1 MEKREMVRAS
11 EERIE
16 KYVEVTRKVHNSC
29 TTYDVHIHPFEIF
42 FNPPGYKEDPDL
54 KGLFSLGNVRYSK
67 PTLESLKNSLAKEEG
82 NLSNMHD
89 SRFLQFFLRRTYFHT
104 GPFVFGSL
112 FELAGIDKGLLLP
125 VARGSSSFEEQMDLV
140 FQMYS
145 DDKRFCLAGSVPNS
159 IRNEDIKSFLKTLID
174 KYTIVAVKAHPNLT
188 GIDLRE
194 SAGKERIE
202 WILDACSSLN
212 LPVIMHAG
220 RSNHLSG
227 EAGRFAEIE
236 NFKNINLRASIPIV
250 MAHGGAY
257 GVSSS
262 EIREKVIP
270 ELREL
275 LETNENLCIDISG
288 LQYEAI
294 CQLLGNVE
302 TERILFGSDAL
313 YHDPF
318 VMEMRLL
325 AALDGVNLNIEESYT
340 KIVSKNI
347 ERRSFRWK

>member
-1 MEKREMVRAS
+1 MVWAS

-16 KYVEVTRKVHNSC
+16 KYVEVTREIHNSC

-42 FNPPGYKEDPDL
+42 FNPQGYKQDPDL
-54 KGLFSLGNVRYSK
+54 KGLFSLGNIKYSK
-67 PTLESLKNSLAKEEG
+67 PTLKSLKNSLSKQER
-82 NLSNMHD
+82 NLPNMHG

-104 GPFVFGSL
+104 GPFVFRAL
-112 FELAGIDKGLLLP
+112 FDLARIDKGLLLP
-125 VARGSSSFEEQMDLV
+125 VARGSSSLEQMDLV

-159 IRNEDIKSFLKTLID
+159 IRNKDIKSFLKTLID

-188 GIDLRE
+188 GIDLKE
-194 SAGKERIE
+194 LAGKERIE

-212 LPVIMHAG
+212 LPLIMHAG
-220 RSNHLSG
+220 RSNHLPG

-236 NFKNINLRASIPIV
+236 NFKNINLRASIPIII
-250 MAHGGAY
+250 AHGGAY
-257 GVSSS
+257 GMSSN

-270 ELREL
+270 VLRKL

-294 CQLLGNVE
+294 CQLVGNIE
-302 TERILFGSDAL
+302 IERILFGSDGL
-313 YHDPF
+313 YHNPF

-325 AALDGVNLNIEESYT
+325 AALDDANLNIEESYT